1 MLVRIWLWPNEHQFY
16 FLNICQ
22 HLVQNLGHHISQHLC
37 QLPGQHLSQIFYQH
51 SGQYFLLSSWLVPF
65 SKFHITEKTVL
76 LHTYIQTDMSK
87 LESCFAT
94 KNNVLKFCWAVDFE
108 FFCGGVPF
116 PIFKVRFKLGYTLNF
131 THLGLSLFS
140 LMN

>member
-1 MLVRIWLWPNEHQFY
+1 MTQIYAEGCKGEQYFKMLVRIWLWPNEHQFY
-16 FLNICQ
+16 FLNICQHLGQ

-51 SGQYFLLSSWLVPF
+51 SGQHFLLSSWLVPF

-94 KNNVLKFCWAVDFE
+94 KNQPCFN
-108 FFCGGVPF
+108 
-116 PIFKVRFKLGYTLNF
+116 YMLNQLF
-131 THLGLSLFS
+131 ISFDLLS
-140 LMN
+140 